1 MSNEIKAEFGKKF
14 REARDQKKLSRATLG
29 VRLGISPKTIQSWEM
44 GRTFIEDLSLI
55 PAIES
60 ELDISVSNL
69 IARATMINETMA
81 AEAAPAYGPSNT
93 NPPKAG
99 PFAPTFTVHALHE
112 NAMPSEAEL
121 ENEFVSVPLLKP
133 QAVLKQIPDLE
144 SDDIQS
150 HVIIPGSWVPRG
162 GVLVACRMGDSGM
175 NPMIPLGAIVIID
188 RRPAELS
195 KMAERVVAIEA
206 HGKGLRIRK
215 LVSDPLTKKIWG
227 MTTIEGR
234 RGKFE
239 YREDMGDK
247 VVGRVVGIMAQPE

>member
-14 REARDQKKLSRATLG
+14 REARDLKKLSRATLG

-81 AEAAPAYGPSNT
+81 AEAAPAYGPSA

-99 PFAPTFTVHALHE
+99 PFAPSFTVHAM
-112 NAMPSEAEL
+112 NPNIMPDEAEL
-121 ENEFVSVPLLKP
+121 EKEFVSVPLLKP
-133 QAVLKQIPDLE
+133 QSVLKPIPDLE
-144 SDDIQS
+144 NDDIQS
-150 HVIIPGSWVPRG
+150 HVIIPGAWVPRG

-175 NPMIPLGAIVIID
+175 NPMIPLGAIVILD
-188 RRPAELS
+188 RRPSELS
-195 KMAERVVAIEA
+195 KMAERVVGIDA

-247 VVGRVVGIMAQPE
+247 VIGRVVGIMSQPE